1 MDKRSDQLHIYFLP
15 MMAPGHM
22 IPLVDIARQFARH
35 GVKATIITTPLNA
48 SKFSKTIQRDREMG
62 SDISIRTVK
71 FPCKEAGLP
80 EGCENIASTT
90 STLMY
95 LNFIKGLSLFQNPIE
110 QFLEEDH
117 PDCLIAAPQFSW
129 AVDVAAKLG
138 IPRLAFNGTGFF
150 PLCALHSLME
160 HKPHLKVESEMEEFV
175 IPGLPDTIKMSR
187 QKLSEHL
194 KDEEETPVTA
204 IVKDIMRAETTSYGA
219 IVNSFYEMEPNYVKH
234 SREVVGRKVWHVGP
248 ISLCNKDNEDKSQ
261 RGQDSS
267 FCEQKCLDWLDT
279 KEPKSVIYICFG
291 SMAVFS
297 SAQLLEIGI
306 ALEAS
311 NQQFIWAV
319 TQTTINE
326 EQNEWMP
333 EGFEEKLNL
342 NGRGLIIKGWAP
354 QVLILDH
361 EATGGFVSHCGWN
374 SLLEGVASGLPMVT
388 WPLSAEQFFNEKL
401 LVEIL
406 KIGVPVGAQ
415 AWSNRTDSTVPINRE
430 DIERAVTKVMVG
442 QEAEEMRGRA
452 AALGK
457 LAKGAVEKGGSSH
470 NSLISLLEQLRNIK
484 TSSN

>member
-1 MDKRSDQLHIYFLP
+1 MDRKTDKLHIYFLP

-35 GVKATIITTPLNA
+35 GVKVTVITTPLNA
-48 SKFSKTIQRDREMG
+48 SKFSKTIQRDRELG
-62 SDISIRTVK
+62 SDISIRTTE

-95 LNFIKGLSLFQNPIE
+95 LNFIKGLSLFQKPIE

-138 IPRLAFNGTGFF
+138 IPRLFFNGTGFF

-160 HKPHLKVESEMEEFV
+160 HKPHLKVESETEEFI

-187 QKLSEHL
+187 QQIPDHL
-194 KDEEETPVTA
+194 KDETESVITEM
-204 IVKDIMRAETTSYGA
+204 VKDIMGAEMTSYGA
-219 IVNSFYEMEPNYVKH
+219 IVNSFYELEPNYVKQY
-234 SREVVGRKVWHVGP
+234 REAEGRKAWHVGP
-248 ISLCNKDNEDKSQ
+248 VSLCDKDNEDKAQ
-261 RGQDSS
+261 RGRDTSL
-267 FCEQKCLDWLDT
+267 CEQQCLDWLNT

-297 SAQLLEIGI
+297 SAQLLEIAM

-311 NQQFIWAV
+311 DQKFIWAV
-319 TQTTINE
+319 TQTTIND

-333 EGFEEKLNL
+333 EGFEEKLK
-342 NGRGLIIKGWAP
+342 GRGLMIKGWAP

-361 EATGGFVSHCGWN
+361 EAIGGFVTHCGWN
-374 SLLEGVASGLPMVT
+374 SLLEGVTAGVPMVT

-401 LVEIL
+401 PAQIL

-415 AWSNRTDSTVPINRE
+415 AWSHRTDSTVPIKRE
-430 DIERAVTKVMVG
+430 QIQIAVTKMMVG
-442 QEAEEMRGRA
+442 QEAEEMRSRA

-457 LAKGAVEKGGSSH
+457 FAKRAVEKGGSSD
-470 NSLISLLEQLRNIK
+470 NSLISLLEELRK
-484 TSSN
+484 RKSSSN